1 MSGLANFR
9 PRRGIIADFNLNPTK
24 GSETGKIRPCIVV
37 SNDIYNQKL
46 SVIQV
51 VPITQWTEKKG
62 RIITNVLLNPTKE
75 NGLSKK
81 SIADCLQTRP
91 IDYPERYVSQRGRLS
106 EQLLLE
112 IDEALKIIFA
122 LE

>member
-24 GSETGKIRPCIVV
+24 GSETGKIRPCIIV